1 VIQFRIYGI
10 SWHNGSARAIFFRAQ
25 SRSPEG
31 GSSTV
36 AVNLTPQYLE
46 AEAEYKRAQTAEE
59 RLECLKRMWALVPK
73 HKASEKLQ
81 AELKTKLSDTR
92 EEVERE
98 KKSPKKV
105 GVSHKIPRQGAG
117 QVMVVGGPNAG
128 KSRLLTRLTRA
139 TPEVAP
145 YPFTTREPHAGMM
158 EWEDA
163 RVQLIDTPPI
173 TADYLEGYVSS
184 MIRAADAAVL
194 MLDLGDDDGPFAAE
208 TVVERLTAVKT
219 VLTGQPPTEIADPT
233 IHYTKT
239 LLVANKSALPDAA
252 DRLEIVREM
261 FGQRFPIHVL
271 DAESGFGLEEVRT
284 AIYRVLNVIRVYS
297 KRPGKPA
304 DKESPFTC
312 PAGSTV
318 AQMAELVHRDFAEKL
333 KSARIWGTGVF
344 DGQTVTR
351 DHVLHDKDVVELHS

>member
-1 VIQFRIYGI
+1 M
-10 SWHNGSARAIFFRAQ
+10 
-25 SRSPEG
+25 
-31 GSSTV
+31 
-36 AVNLTPQYLE
+36 AVNVTPQYLE

-59 RLECLKRMWALVPK
+59 RLECLKKMWQLVPK

-81 AELKTKLSDTR
+81 AELKTKISDTK
-92 EEVERE
+92 EEVERD
-98 KKSPKKV
+98 KKNPKKV
-105 GVSHKIPRQGAG
+105 GVSYKIPKQGAG
-117 QVMVVGGPNAG
+117 QVILLGGPNAG

-158 EWEDA
+158 EWEDV
-163 RVQLIDTPPI
+163 RVQLVDTPPI
-173 TADYLEGYVSS
+173 TADYLEPYVSS
-184 MIRAADAAVL
+184 MVRSADACVL

-208 TVVERLTAVKT
+208 TVIERLAGVKT
-219 VLTGQPPTEIADPT
+219 QLVGTPPPEIPDPT
-233 IHYTKT
+233 IHYGKT
-239 LLVANKSALPDAA
+239 LLVANKMDQPGAS

-261 FGQRFPIHVL
+261 FAQRFPIHVL
-271 DAESGFGLEEVRT
+271 DAESGNGLEEVRT

-304 DKESPFTC
+304 DMDSPFTC

-318 AQMAELVHRDFAEKL
+318 AEMAERVHKDFATTL

-351 DHVLHDKDVVELHS
+351 DHILHDKDVVELHA